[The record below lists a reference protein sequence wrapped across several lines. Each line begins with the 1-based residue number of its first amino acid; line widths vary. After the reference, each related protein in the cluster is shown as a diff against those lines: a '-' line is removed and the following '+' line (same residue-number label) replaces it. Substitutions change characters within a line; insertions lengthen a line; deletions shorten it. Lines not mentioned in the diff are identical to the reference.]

1 MAERLP
7 LVFVH
12 GIRISGTVWRP
23 VTEIVGRRHPVAS
36 PDLPGHGGRRDVP
49 FTLDAAVDAVTA
61 AIDALGG
68 RALVVGHSMGG
79 YVSIATA
86 ARHPE
91 RVAGLVALGCTA
103 TPRGP
108 LLAIYR
114 MAARMASANQRRAD
128 RFSTW
133 AFRRTLPQAVAEAM
147 VAGGLDST
155 TMPQVVDALS
165 GLDPRTELGEYPG
178 PVWLVN
184 GGRDPFRAEEKAFL
198 RVCRD
203 GRLMVLPRRTHI
215 SCLAD
220 SEVLARIV
228 REAADVVEE
237 RALGGNDKTP
247 GENPGGHA
255 A

>member
-1 MAERLP
+1 MPNVLP
-7 LVFVH
+7 MVFVH
-12 GIRISGTVWRP
+12 GIRISGTVWGP
-23 VTEIVGRRHPVAS
+23 VTDIVGREHPVAA
-36 PDLPGHGGRRDVP
+36 PDLPGHGSRRGAR
-49 FTLDAAVDAVTA
+49 FTLDDAVDTVTE
-61 AIDALGG
+61 AIDAVGG

-128 RFSTW
+128 RFSAW
-133 AFRRTLPQAVAEAM
+133 AFRKTLPQAVAEAM

-165 GLDPRTELGEYPG
+165 GLDPRAELGTYPG

-184 GGRDPFRAEEKAFL
+184 GARDPFRAEEKAFL
-198 RVCRD
+198 KVCHD
-203 GRLMVLPRRTHI
+203 GRLVVLPRRTHI

-220 SEVLARIV
+220 SDVLARIAGD
-228 REAADVVEE
+228 AAKYVE
-237 RALGGNDKTP
+237 T
-247 GENPGGHA
+247 H
-255 A
+255 

>member
-1 MAERLP
+1 MENALP
-7 LVFVH
+7 MVFVH

-23 VTEIVGRRHPVAS
+23 VTAIVGREHPVAT
-36 PDLPGHGGRRDVP
+36 PDLPGHGSRKDAP
-49 FTLDAAVDAVTA
+49 FTLDAAVDTVAR
-61 AIDALGG
+61 AIDAVGG
-68 RALVVGHSMGG
+68 RALLVGHSMGG

-86 ARHPE
+86 ARHPG

-128 RFSTW
+128 RFSAW

-165 GLDPRTELGEYPG
+165 GLDPRAELETYPG

-184 GGRDPFRAEEKAFL
+184 GARDPFRAEEKAFL
-198 RVCRD
+198 KVCRD
-203 GRLMVLPRRTHI
+203 GRLLVLPRRTHI

-220 SEVLARIV
+220 SDVLARIAGDAAKYV
-228 REAADVVEE
+228 VKAAGDAAD
-237 RALGGNDKTP
+237 
-247 GENPGGHA
+247 
-255 A
+255 